1 VILMATTIR
10 QEPGIRKSQAR
21 EANGSS
27 MATTELD
34 ARAIRRKALTHT
46 VWTLGDCIR
55 VEVPVREG
63 DGWKVD
69 LRSEDGSQ
77 SIGIL
82 YFDLGGD
89 LDENRST
96 NRETLG

>member
-1 VILMATTIR
+1 MATTIR
-10 QEPGIRKSQAR
+10 QEPDIRQAQAR
-21 EANGSS
+21 EANGSLK
-27 MATTELD
+27 ATAELD

-63 DGWKVD
+63 EGWKVD
-69 LRSEDGSQ
+69 LRSEDGSE
-77 SIGIL
+77 SIGTL
-82 YFDLGGD
+82 FFDLGGD